1 MNLKVHF
8 AAKKGSHMI
17 LTLENIS
24 KSFGEKILLDNVNL
38 YINDNEKIGFVGVNG
53 TGKSTLLKIAAQID
67 EPDNGNVVYSNNA
80 RVCYLSQVPEFKENT
95 SVLEQVFLNA
105 SSETKMLMEY
115 EAKTILNKL
124 GITEFE
130 KDVNL
135 LSVGQRKRVA
145 IASALVNPC
154 ELLILDEPTNHL
166 DNDMISWLENYLI
179 RYKGA
184 ILMVTHDR
192 YFLDRVSNRIVELN
206 KGNLYSYE
214 GNYSKYLE
222 LKALRE
228 ENEQSTERKKQTLYK
243 KELAWIQRGARA
255 RGTKAKGRIQ
265 EFDKLK
271 ESLETEIDEKLE
283 LSSVSSRLGKKTIEI
298 KHVSKSFGDYKL
310 IDDFEF
316 TLLRNARVGIV
327 GANGAGKSSLMNIIA
342 GKIKPD
348 SGTVEI
354 GSTVKIGYFT
364 QESDDID
371 ISKRVID
378 YIKDISEIVETLD
391 GKITAS
397 QMLERFL
404 FSPDIQ
410 YNTIDRLSGGERR
423 RLFLLSVLMKA
434 PNILL
439 LDEPTNDLD
448 IETLNILEDYLESF
462 DGAVI
467 TVSHD
472 RYFLDK
478 VVNRILELPGDNT
491 GKVKEYNGGYSDYV
505 AARIIGERS
514 NEEDKK
520 YNKKENTEI
529 REKPKKLKFSF
540 KEERE
545 YETIDEDISK
555 LEARIDDLK
564 SQMEINATDYVKLQ
578 ELMYEKQKTEEG
590 LEEKMNRWIYLNDLA
605 EQIENQKNNFLK

>member
-1 MNLKVHF
+1 
-8 AAKKGSHMI
+8 MI

-24 KSFGEKILLDNVNL
+24 KSFGEKVLLNNVNL
-38 YINDNEKIGFVGVNG
+38 YINDNDKIGFVGVNG
-53 TGKSTLLKIAAQID
+53 TGKSTLLKVAAQTE
-67 EPDNGNVVYSNNA
+67 EPDSGKIIQSNGVKIG
-80 RVCYLSQVPEFKENT
+80 YLPQVPEFEDNAT
-95 SVLEQVFLNA
+95 VLEQVFINA

-115 EAKTILNKL
+115 EAKTILNQL
-124 GITEFE
+124 GITEHD
-130 KDVNL
+130 KNVNL

-145 IASALVNPC
+145 IASSLVNPC

-166 DNDMISWLENYLI
+166 DNDMIVWLESYLV

-192 YFLDRVSNRIVELN
+192 YFLDRVSNKIVELD

-214 GNYSKYLE
+214 GNYSKFLE

-228 ENEQSTERKKQTLYK
+228 ESELSSERKKQTLFK

-265 EFDKLK
+265 EFEKLK
-271 ESLETEIDEKLE
+271 EQLGTEIDEKLE
-283 LSSVSSRLGKKTIEI
+283 LSSVSSRLGKKTVEI
-298 KHVSKSFGDYKL
+298 KNIFKSYDSKKIIG
-310 IDDFEF
+310 DFEF

-327 GANGAGKSSLMNIIA
+327 GPNGAGKSTLMNIIA
-342 GKIKPD
+342 GRIQPD
-348 SGTVEI
+348 SGSVDI
-354 GSTVKIGYFT
+354 GSTVKLGYFT
-364 QESDDID
+364 QEVDEVDVSL
-371 ISKRVID
+371 RVID
-378 YIKDISEIVETLD
+378 YIKGIAEIVETKD

-404 FSPDIQ
+404 FTPDVQ

-423 RLFLLSVLMKA
+423 RLFLLSVLMNA

-448 IETLNILEDYLESF
+448 IETLTILEDYLESF

-478 VVNRILELPGDNT
+478 VVNTILELSGDGT
-491 GKVKEYNGGYSDYV
+491 GIVKTYNGGYSDYIV
-505 AARIIGERS
+505 ARKVQDQDTSCEKQKEEKKNITETRER
-514 NEEDKK
+514 
-520 YNKKENTEI
+520 
-529 REKPKKLKFSF
+529 PKKLKFSF
-540 KEERE
+540 KEQKE
-545 YETIDEDISK
+545 YETIDDDIAE
-555 LEARIDDLK
+555 LETKISDLESLLEK
-564 SQMEINATDYVKLQ
+564 HATDYVRLQ
-578 ELMYEKQKTEEG
+578 ELMDEKRNTEAQ
-590 LEEKMNRWIYLNDLA
+590 LEEKMSRWVYLNDLA
-605 EQIENQKNNFLK
+605 EQIENQKN